1 MSEPNQSSPTS
12 GRVRLRDLV
21 PGIQVGAWPT
31 GPKNGITDVPGVLVH
46 TKSIHS
52 ADGAVNTGVT
62 TILPRKD
69 WFHNA
74 CHAGIFRYNGSGEL
88 TGSHWIEE
96 TGLLH
101 SPIIL
106 TNSFAVG
113 NCYTGIYQHAIK
125 EHSGADGSVD
135 WFLLP
140 VVGETFDGHLNDLT
154 QFAVTPQHVVDGIQ
168 AASSDA
174 VPEGNT
180 GGGTGMMC
188 QGFKGGTGTSSRVVP
203 GFDSNSNEKSYTV
216 AALVQANYGRMPP
229 LKITG
234 VPVGRILAT
243 EALKNK
249 EAAKA
254 QAEYDAAKDKK
265 DGSIIIVLATDAPL
279 SAIQLQRLAKRA
291 TGGLSRVGG
300 YGHNP
305 SGDIFIA
312 FSTANKIPV
321 QTVGSDHRD
330 VDPFKARTLVTE
342 SVDDQ
347 TINALFEAAAD
358 STEEA
363 IYNVLCMAES
373 LTGFKGHR
381 VEALPLDKVK
391 NILERHLVLEQA
403 IQADL

>member
-46 TKSIHS
+46 TKSIHT
-52 ADGAVNTGVT
+52 ADGSVNTGVT

-125 EHSGADGSVD
+125 EYSGADGSVD

-154 QFAVTPQHVVDGIQ
+154 QFAVTPQHVVDGIN
-168 AASSDA
+168 AASSDP

-203 GFDSNSNEKSYTV
+203 GFDSEGNEKSYTV

-234 VPVGRILAT
+234 VPVGRILAA

-330 VDPFKARTLVTE
+330 VDPFKARTLVMET
-342 SVDDQ
+342 VDDQ

-363 IYNVLCMAES
+363 IYNVLCKAES
-373 LTGFKGHR
+373 LTGFKGNR
-381 VEALPLDKVK
+381 VDALPLDKVK
-391 NILERHLVLEQA
+391 TILERHLALEQA